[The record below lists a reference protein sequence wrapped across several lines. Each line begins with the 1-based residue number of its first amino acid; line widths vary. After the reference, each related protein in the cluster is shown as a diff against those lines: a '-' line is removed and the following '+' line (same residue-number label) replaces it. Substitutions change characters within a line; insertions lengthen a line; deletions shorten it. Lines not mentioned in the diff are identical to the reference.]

1 MKVRVQTS
9 ERNGDTMSE
18 VIQLADIIEV
28 EAFKSIQ
35 EKLAKI
41 VMFPVITI
49 DAEGNPMGAWSNF
62 SPFCKLVRSSSEG
75 ERRCISCD
83 YEAGK
88 LAMKHRKPQIY
99 RCHLGLQDCVAPIIA
114 EGYFLGAV
122 LGGQVLTDEADRA
135 KIDAER
141 ISVEF
146 GLPLQKVR
154 EAIGQIPLVSRQYL
168 EDSVNFDTFV
178 ANYIAEISMKKMVQ
192 EQFLKESREN
202 LLLER
207 KAKTMELKQLQAQIN
222 PHFLFNTLNMIAR
235 MALIE
240 NAPETEEL
248 IYNLCDLLHYNL
260 KNVEEFPKI
269 RAEIES
275 IKKYLYIQTLRY
287 SDRIQYEIKVDPEI
301 MDYRIPSMV
310 LQPLVENAF
319 IHGLE
324 QKRDGGTVRI
334 SGCRTPDN
342 RIVITVAD
350 NGRGFN
356 PDILRAFANWD
367 EDKGTHTGIGLFNTH
382 ERLRGYFGKSYGLSI
397 RSEPDVSTLVHIT
410 LPCLREHL
418 PIRMED
424 EHL

>member
-1 MKVRVQTS
+1 
-9 ERNGDTMSE
+9 MSE

-222 PHFLFNTLNMIAR
+222 PHFLFNTLNTIAR

-269 RAEIES
+269 ARKS
-275 IKKYLYIQTLRY
+275 SRLK
-287 SDRIQYEIKVDPEI
+287 
-301 MDYRIPSMV
+301 
-310 LQPLVENAF
+310 N
-319 IHGLE
+319 
-324 QKRDGGTVRI
+324 I
-334 SGCRTPDN
+334 STFRPCATA
-342 RIVITVAD
+342 T
-350 NGRGFN
+350 GFN
-356 PDILRAFANWD
+356 MRLKSILRLWITASRRWCCSLWWRMPSYTDWSRSATAAPCGSAAAERRITGLSSPLRITGEALIRIFCVRSP
-367 EDKGTHTGIGLFNTH
+367 TGIRTKAH
-382 ERLRGYFGKSYGLSI
+382 IRGS
-397 RSEPDVSTLVHIT
+397 DCST
-410 LPCLREHL
+410 
-418 PIRMED
+418 RMNGCAAISANRTA
-424 EHL
+424 